1 MVLVCTRTFH
11 YIVLLQVA
19 ATSCFTPDRV
29 HRIDSTY
36 CYTDIVVWVSVC
48 LYVSVMGTTMSSAKQ
63 LIQSRC
69 RLGGAVPCAPRNQME
84 IHIGA
89 AGRIRLNNS
98 CAAAMRRYLK
108 LLWPFVLRRTI
119 AIGHFRH
126 FFLCGVPQY
135 SAPRLSRMATGGLVE
150 AHFDMMAGDKFHVSH
165 AAERRI

>member
-19 ATSCFTPDRV
+19 ATSCFTPDRI

-69 RLGGAVPCAPRNQME
+69 RLGGGAVPCAPRNQME
-84 IHIGA
+84 MHIGA
-89 AGRIRLNNS
+89 AGRIRGGD
-98 CAAAMRRYLK
+98 AALSQTTVTICFTTYHSYR
-108 LLWPFVLRRTI
+108 PFPAFFSLRGATI
-119 AIGHFRH
+119 FGTA
-126 FFLCGVPQY
+126 
-135 SAPRLSRMATGGLVE
+135 LVE
-150 AHFDMMAGDKFHVSH
+150 NGHRRAGWGTFWHDG
-165 AAERRI
+165 RR

>member
-1 MVLVCTRTFH
+1 MVLVCTRTLH

-19 ATSCFTPDRV
+19 ATSCFTPDRI

-36 CYTDIVVWVSVC
+36 CYRHRGLSVC
-48 LYVSVMGTTMSSAKQ
+48 LSVSQCDGHNNEPCKTADPIKMPS
-63 LIQSRC
+63 
-69 RLGGAVPCAPRNQME
+69 GGEAVPCAPRNQME

-89 AGRIRLNNS
+89 TGRIRLNNS

-126 FFLCGVPQY
+126 FFSLRVPQY

-150 AHFDMMAGDKFHVSH
+150 AHFDTMAGDKFHVSH